1 MIRAFLLP
9 ICLTSAAC
17 TLIDQRTFAPSP
29 EAAPAPVAQ
38 TPSHSVPIDSRPAL
52 IVIDYTVPQ
61 PRYQELLRVAVR
73 AAEARYGNV
82 QYDVVAVLADAKD
95 AAQGRDRAVA
105 VMRGIMAENVPAA
118 RAHLALR
125 TEPGLSAGQIRVY
138 VR

>member
-1 MIRAFLLP
+1 MTRALLVL
-9 ICLTSAAC
+9 ICLSAVAC

-38 TPSHSVPIDSRPAL
+38 TKSHSVPIDSRPPL
-52 IVIDYTVPQ
+52 IVIDYAVAQ

-82 QYDVVAVLADAKD
+82 QYDVVAVMADAKD

-105 VMRGIMAENVPAA
+105 VMRGIMAEHVPAA

-125 TEPGLSAGQIRVY
+125 TEPGLSAGQVRVY